1 MLIRSNQFTALLLS
15 GALLAAPSLA
25 LAQRNGDVSNGMNNQ
40 PTSGEVRSKESAGG
54 VAPSPQR
61 NQAQTGAVDN
71 IYKDLMTKENR
82 DGLTNAPTN
91 PTGPLTTAPVTT
103 QGAAPSR

>member
-1 MLIRSNQFTALLLS
+1 MHIRLNRLAALLLS
-15 GALLAAPSLA
+15 GALLAAPALA

-40 PTSGEVRSKESAGG
+40 PTSGEVRSKESAAG

-61 NQAQTGAVDN
+61 SQAQTGAVDN

-82 DGLTNAPTN
+82 DGLTDAPTN

-103 QGAAPSR
+103 QGAAPSK